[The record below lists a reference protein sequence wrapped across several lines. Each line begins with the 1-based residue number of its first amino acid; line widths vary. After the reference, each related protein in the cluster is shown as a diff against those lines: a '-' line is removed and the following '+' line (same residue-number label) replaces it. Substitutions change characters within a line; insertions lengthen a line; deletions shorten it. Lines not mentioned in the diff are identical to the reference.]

1 MRSSLRTKL
10 TRFLAVPALA
20 TAGAILATAP
30 AHAAYI
36 SIGVNGA
43 AVADADRTLN
53 VSVTY
58 RCHSEF
64 QSADITVQAAQSTA
78 AGRGSIHVPCT
89 DALATATVPVSIT
102 SPDGAWTRSAVD
114 LSVYIADGELNRT
127 RTTARVVAG

>member
-1 MRSSLRTKL
+1 MRSSVRTKL

-36 SIGVNGA
+36 SLGVNGA
-43 AVADADRTLN
+43 TVADAGRTLN

-58 RCHSEF
+58 RCHSDF
-64 QSADITVQAAQSTA
+64 QWAAITVQAAQSTA
-78 AGRGSIHVPCT
+78 SGSGSVRVPCT
-89 DALATATVPVSIT
+89 DAQAIATVPVSIT

-114 LSVYIADGELNRT
+114 LSASIADGELNRT
-127 RTTARVVAG
+127 RTTAKVVAT